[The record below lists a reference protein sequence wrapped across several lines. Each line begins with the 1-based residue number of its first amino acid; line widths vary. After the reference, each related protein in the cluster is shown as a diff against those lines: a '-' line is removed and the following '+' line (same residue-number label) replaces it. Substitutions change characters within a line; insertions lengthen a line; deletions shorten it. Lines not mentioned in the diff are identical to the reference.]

1 ADRFSDVFSLREGLY
16 KHLNYSCICPLELW
30 AFAVA
35 IFKCAKGD
43 MRMTAIGGT
52 NIGRDSDTI
61 AGRGAMLAGI
71 LGGKNCIPEEWV
83 NMMNP
88 KSIRR
93 IENNAEKMTQCII
106 NKKNKLGKF

>member
-1 ADRFSDVFSLREGLY
+1 M
-16 KHLNYSCICPLELW
+16 ELW

-35 IFKCAKGD
+35 MFKCAKGD

-61 AGRGAMLAGI
+61 AGRGSMLAGI
-71 LGGKNCIPEEWV
+71 LGGRECIPIEWV

-88 KSIRR
+88 KSIKR
-93 IENNAEKMTQCII
+93 IETAAKELCKIHKQRSEK
-106 NKKNKLGKF
+106 